1 MSAPLTPRSEATPLS
16 GVARLFHALS
26 DPTRLRLV
34 ELLSGGE
41 RCVCELT
48 GPLGASQSRLSFH
61 LKTLKDAGLVADR
74 PEGRWVYY
82 RLRREPFEEMAGAL
96 EALQEAKAGV
106 WKGITC
112 C

>member
-1 MSAPLTPRSEATPLS
+1 
-16 GVARLFHALS
+16 VH
-26 DPTRLRLV
+26 
-34 ELLSGGE
+34 
-41 RCVCELT
+41 
-48 GPLGASQSRLSFH
+48 
-61 LKTLKDAGLVADR
+61 
-74 PEGRWVYY
+74 Y